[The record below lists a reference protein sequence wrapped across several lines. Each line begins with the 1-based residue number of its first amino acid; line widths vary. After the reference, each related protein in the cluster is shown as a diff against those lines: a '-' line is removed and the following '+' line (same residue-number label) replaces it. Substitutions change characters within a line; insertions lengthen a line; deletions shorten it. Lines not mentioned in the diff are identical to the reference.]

1 MVEDILRMGRE
12 SNFPRL
18 FSGHAFSF
26 FFLIFVSLFLLYI
39 HYHDIAKTKCPGR
52 LLSIRVLSSD
62 GHNGLI
68 GSLRSLLRRHSFG
81 SSRNLPLLRTSAEA
95 KGTFLSLCLRA
106 FRSRLRALDPEKNN
120 DHVRTRALVGRICFI
135 KPWLECWKPAEGLL
149 ETGGMIAKRQ
159 TTRVPFIECAHSG
172 KKKC

>member
-1 MVEDILRMGRE
+1 MVENILSMGRK
-12 SNFPRL
+12 SNFPQL

-26 FFLIFVSLFLLYI
+26 FLSFCNFISIVHTLPWHS
-39 HYHDIAKTKCPGR
+39 KKQQQKKNCPGR

-95 KGTFLSLCLRA
+95 KGTFLSLCLLA

-120 DHVRTRALVGRICFI
+120 DHVRTRALVGRICFYQTLARM
-135 KPWLECWKPAEGLL
+135 LEACRRFAWNWRNDRKTPNY
-149 ETGGMIAKRQ
+149 
-159 TTRVPFIECAHSG
+159 
-172 KKKC
+172 